1 MATSYYISTL
11 FVGGLTGNLL
21 MGTIANWYSFHAT
34 VAVSGFIVA
43 IGGLAL
49 LVIGDAPAEE
59 VAAQQA

>member
-1 MATSYYISTL
+1 
-11 FVGGLTGNLL
+11 